1 LPPPSVFTAI
11 PNLNGRDR
19 FATLIP
25 NATKYVM
32 DQDCAVEIR
41 APFVSPDYNGKYRE
55 GDPSRVEAITDRINA
70 CIDAFCESDA
80 THLWLIDADIEVP
93 RHALRTLL
101 NLNADVASGIYCF
114 HNDPAIM
121 MFGRAAEGNPRMF
134 KPRGLDGWW
143 GRTLGENERVG
154 GGNGCLLIRRRVFD
168 IYNPAIKSLR
178 FVYAPEGGSD
188 LYFWYRC
195 QEAGF
200 KCRITGDVLAGHNPQ
215 YPLSYY
221 EGEEFKKAQGLFR
234 EFKEEASKRQDP
246 SPS

>member
-1 LPPPSVFTAI
+1 LPKLSIFPAI
-11 PNLNGRDR
+11 PNLNMRDKY
-19 FATLIP
+19 AALIS
-25 NATKYVM
+25 NATEYVM
-32 DQDCAVEIR
+32 DQDCDVEVR
-41 APFVSPDYNGKYRE
+41 NPYVTSDYGGKYKE
-55 GDPSRVEAITDRINA
+55 GDSSRVLAITDRINA

-134 KPRGLDGWW
+134 KPRGLSSWTGV
-143 GRTLGENERVG
+143 TLGENERVG
-154 GGNGCLLIRRRVFD
+154 GGNGCMLIRRRVFD

-178 FVYAPEGGSD
+178 FVHAEQGGSD
-188 LYFWYRC
+188 LFFWYRC

-200 KCRITGDVLAGHNPQ
+200 KCRITGNVLAGHTP
-215 YPLSYY
+215 YAPLKYY
-221 EGEEFKKAQGLFR
+221 ESEEFKVKQR
-234 EFKEEASKRQDP
+234 EFAEFQEEAKKRLTP
-246 SPS
+246 SP